1 MLHGLIKSVQER
13 VKVTFQVAAGLAESL
28 GAPPL
33 ATSVLQRLGGLDQ
46 EEDYYQ
52 GSVSPREAYPPPPV
66 VPAAEPEL
74 AEPEP
79 EPAEPE
85 LEPEPEPEVAEL
97 EPEPVADEEPAP
109 APDVAQPAAAAP
121 RPKTAKR
128 REMVGDK
135 TRSEH
140 VSPLKVEDAI
150 NGSTYLARIIW
161 SLGIAELE
169 GIGPL
174 RPADMARMIMA
185 RSPVSLEPPNV
196 ARYIRRS
203 KPVSITVDH
212 KEGSSSFYRL
222 SDAGHELFQEKFVK

>member
-1 MLHGLIKSVQER
+1 MLFGMLKSVQER

-28 GAPPL
+28 GAPPV
-33 ATSVLQRLGGLDQ
+33 ATSILQRLGGLDQ

-52 GSVSPREAYPPPPV
+52 GSVSPVETYPA
-66 VPAAEPEL
+66 PAPA
-74 AEPEP
+74 PEP
-79 EPAEPE
+79 EPAPVPQEKV
-85 LEPEPEPEVAEL
+85 EPEPEPEKVEPAP
-97 EPEPVADEEPAP
+97 EPEKAEEPAP
-109 APDVAQPAAAAP
+109 EPEPEAKPAAVK
-121 RPKTAKR
+121 RPAKR
-128 REMVGDK
+128 RDMVGDK
-135 TRSEH
+135 SKSEH
-140 VSPLKVEDAI
+140 VAALKVDDAI

-161 SLGIAELE
+161 ALGVADLE

-203 KPVSITVDH
+203 KPESIAVDH

-222 SDAGHELFQEKFVK
+222 SDKGQELFKDTYVS